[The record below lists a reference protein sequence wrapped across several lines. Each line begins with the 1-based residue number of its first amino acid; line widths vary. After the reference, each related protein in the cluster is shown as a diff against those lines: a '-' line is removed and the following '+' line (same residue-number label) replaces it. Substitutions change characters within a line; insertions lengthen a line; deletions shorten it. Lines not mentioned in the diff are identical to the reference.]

1 MKLNLELDKVALN
14 SSEIEPGFVLTHLT
28 YNAKRYYLGDQE
40 TAYSVMRFLSL
51 GIKNSDLRKIQVGE
65 FEEK

>member
-28 YNAKRYYLGDQE
+28 YNAKGTIL
-40 TAYSVMRFLSL
+40 
-51 GIKNSDLRKIQVGE
+51 
-65 FEEK
+65 

>member
-28 YNAKRYYLGDQE
+28 YNAK
-40 TAYSVMRFLSL
+40 
-51 GIKNSDLRKIQVGE
+51 GIIWATKRLPIVS
-65 FEEK
+65 